1 MQYAHT
7 IYTNITIPTHITIYT
22 NTGGGTA
29 LSVSKLRPNVPIIAA
44 CYDLATA
51 RWLAMAWGVYPVV
64 ISKPTGN

>member
-1 MQYAHT
+1 MQY
-7 IYTNITIPTHITIYT
+7 TNA
-22 NTGGGTA
+22 GGGTA